1 MSFLF
6 CRLKA
11 TLLSD
16 VRFNFNCHITTPPT
30 NTKWSSLYSALH
42 QFAALLTTMPA
53 GPDLD
58 DLIKLYFRLS
68 LSNKEILAILAHT
81 NHIVIS
87 VRTLKRICK
96 RLNLF
101 RRKNQSD
108 LEEVLAFVQHEIRP
122 MDRCRDSV
130 GYISVQFNRALLC
143 HKIA

>member
-1 MSFLF
+1 MIKPGKSGLPGSCQSKSSGSAPKCQKLF
-6 CRLKA
+6 TRAQTDSLSELKA

-16 VRFNFNCHITTPPT
+16 VQFNFNCHITTPPT
-30 NTKWSSLYSALH
+30 NTKLSSLYSALH

-87 VRTLKRICK
+87 V
-96 RLNLF
+96 
-101 RRKNQSD
+101 
-108 LEEVLAFVQHEIRP
+108 
-122 MDRCRDSV
+122 
-130 GYISVQFNRALLC
+130 
-143 HKIA
+143 